1 MLISMIAAMADNRVI
16 GADNKMPWHLPAD
29 LAFFKRNTVKK
40 PVIMG
45 RSTFESIGR
54 PLPNRQNIVLSRTM
68 LEVHPDVLVFE
79 SLQLALDSL
88 KNVDEVMIIGGGTI
102 YQQCLPLCKR
112 LYLTH
117 IELSVNGDTH
127 FPDYLTDGEWRKI
140 REEVYKPDAANPY
153 GYRFEV
159 LEREAHI

>member
-1 MLISMIAAMADNRVI
+1 MIAAMAGNRVI

-54 PLPNRQNIVLSRTM
+54 PLPNRLNIVLSRTVA
-68 LEVHPDVLVFE
+68 EIHSDVLVYD
-79 SLQLALDSL
+79 SLSSALDSL
-88 KNVDEVMIIGGGTI
+88 NNVKEVMIIGGGTI
-102 YQQCLPLCKR
+102 YQQCLPLCER

-127 FPDYLTDGEWRKI
+127 FPDYLADGSWRKI
-140 REEVYKPDAANPY
+140 REEVYKSDTTNPY
-153 GYRFEV
+153 DYRFEV
-159 LEREAHI
+159 LERETFI